1 MYSYFVYIRSAC
13 LNGIL
18 DGIVCSLLP
27 VGRRERT
34 VDDLW
39 TSSIL
44 INKAGTQEGY
54 TQTHTLDSRNIKG
67 PDESLPMC
75 VRWRCGLRLR
85 VLSPVL
91 CCALFRCSRVR
102 LYMYQ
107 SGIRL
112 QARPCRLCPIEP
124 ISRIV
129 CPVRA
134 GPWCLKRHYDYRHPW
149 ELTTINVVARP
160 LTVLIGHV

>member
-91 CCALFRCSRVR
+91 CCALGVAASGSTCINQVSGSRPGLVACVRSSLFRGSSVLCVRV
-102 LYMYQ
+102 L
-107 SGIRL
+107 G
-112 QARPCRLCPIEP
+112 A
-124 ISRIV
+124 
-129 CPVRA
+129 
-134 GPWCLKRHYDYRHPW
+134 
-149 ELTTINVVARP
+149 
-160 LTVLIGHV
+160 